1 MNADGRGSEDR
12 SSRPLV
18 AVLDYRMGNLRS
30 MRTSLER
37 AGAEVRIATG
47 PEGLAGADGLVL
59 PGVGAFAPAMRNLAE
74 QGLVDPVLEWARADR
89 PFLAVCVGMQLLF
102 EESEECEERDGGDAY
117 ANPKGLGLVSG
128 LVSRL
133 PEGSTIPE
141 MGWNTVELT
150 AAAAESPYGD
160 SLADGG
166 YYYFAH
172 SYCARAADPGAVLAT
187 TGYGV
192 EFASVVGSGRMIAT
206 QFHPEKSAE
215 VGARLLRRFVE
226 ICDKTETTKAP
237 RAANGDK
244 G

>member
-1 MNADGRGSEDR
+1 VSDAAAGDTT
-12 SSRPLV
+12 RPLV

-74 QGLVDPVLEWARADR
+74 QGLVEPVIEWALAGR

-102 EESEECEERDGGDAY
+102 DESEEREGGKAD
-117 ANPKGLGLVSG
+117 ANPRGLGLVSG

-133 PEGSTIPE
+133 PEGATIPE
-141 MGWNTVELT
+141 MGWNTIGLT
-150 AAAAESPYGD
+150 AAATESPYGD

-172 SYCARAADPGAVLAT
+172 SYCAVEADEDAVLAT
-187 TGYGV
+187 TEYGV
-192 EFASVVGSGRMIAT
+192 RFASIVGRGNMVGT

-215 VGARLLRRFVE
+215 VGARVLKRFVGIASQAE
-226 ICDKTETTKAP
+226 GGGA
-237 RAANGDK
+237 
-244 G
+244 